1 MYCVAIELTAK
12 PGLSQDVVALFREY
26 IPVVTS
32 LPGCLRFERNQS
44 PSDPHQSLLYELYD
58 SRESLL
64 AHRGDQLFQVW
75 RPRIAALEQSR
86 KLQAYECV
94 ASGAS
99 A

>member
-32 LPGCLRFERNQS
+32 LPGCLRFELNQS
-44 PSDPHQSLLYELYD
+44 PSDPHQFLLYELYE

-64 AHRGDQLFQVW
+64 AHRGDQLFNVW

-86 KLQAYECV
+86 RLQEYECV